1 MLVLISLS
9 SAVYAADNCVTVFW
23 GRGCPHCAQAKDYL
37 NRLQDELNFTM
48 VMYEVYY
55 SKVNQEVFTNTSF
68 HYESVPSGVPTIIA
82 GDRIFIG
89 FEDSNESIFFE
100 KYHAWKGTSGEI
112 RRAIKNGGHACPPT
126 VQSKGGEFLGDP
138 EIIRNKEST
147 ANPDA
152 SNYSP
157 GLFERIEQKIM
168 GYYRD
173 ESISPAERHNIKYVI
188 FSAGLLGLGDG
199 ILNPCTL
206 SIILFL
212 VAYLLSVKAKDRI
225 IPCGLSFIAGVGLV
239 YGGFLLAL
247 LFVMQHFFLGFAGI
261 ARTALAL
268 IAGGFGLLEFREAS
282 LIGKKDAGRKLLAI
296 PDKAMKKL
304 NQMIKLATPVSSFV
318 VGLFAAFAE
327 IPCAGS
333 FPLVF
338 TGIVTGLPKATWLP
352 LVLLYILLFTAPLA
366 LLVTAFRFGLSA
378 ERVENLRRR
387 RKKGLRIFAGFVL
400 IGFAFW
406 FLLGGR

>member
-1 MLVLISLS
+1 
-9 SAVYAADNCVTVFW
+9 
-23 GRGCPHCAQAKDYL
+23 
-37 NRLQDELNFTM
+37 
-48 VMYEVYY
+48 
-55 SKVNQEVFTNTSF
+55 
-68 HYESVPSGVPTIIA
+68 
-82 GDRIFIG
+82 
-89 FEDSNESIFFE
+89 
-100 KYHAWKGTSGEI
+100 
-112 RRAIKNGGHACPPT
+112 
-126 VQSKGGEFLGDP
+126 
-138 EIIRNKEST
+138 
-147 ANPDA
+147 
-152 SNYSP
+152 
-157 GLFERIEQKIM
+157 
-168 GYYRD
+168 
-173 ESISPAERHNIKYVI
+173 
-188 FSAGLLGLGDG
+188 
-199 ILNPCTL
+199 
-206 SIILFL
+206 
-212 VAYLLSVKAKDRI
+212 
-225 IPCGLSFIAGVGLV
+225 
-239 YGGFLLAL
+239 
-247 LFVMQHFFLGFAGI
+247 MQHFFLGFAGI

>member
-1 MLVLISLS
+1 M
-9 SAVYAADNCVTVFW
+9 
-23 GRGCPHCAQAKDYL
+23 
-37 NRLQDELNFTM
+37 
-48 VMYEVYY
+48 
-55 SKVNQEVFTNTSF
+55 
-68 HYESVPSGVPTIIA
+68 
-82 GDRIFIG
+82 
-89 FEDSNESIFFE
+89 
-100 KYHAWKGTSGEI
+100 
-112 RRAIKNGGHACPPT
+112 
-126 VQSKGGEFLGDP
+126 
-138 EIIRNKEST
+138 
-147 ANPDA
+147 
-152 SNYSP
+152 
-157 GLFERIEQKIM
+157 
-168 GYYRD
+168 
-173 ESISPAERHNIKYVI
+173 
-188 FSAGLLGLGDG
+188 
-199 ILNPCTL
+199 
-206 SIILFL
+206 

-318 VGLFAAFAE
+318 VGLFAAFA
-327 IPCAGS
+327 GS